1 MNVST
6 RTQVP
11 CGDVDFD
18 QALSVDYMDPCA
30 TGGCL
35 ASPECSSGGCRL
47 EQLDGRWTCCQC
59 GRGGNE
65 YRWCRHR
72 MRKSPDTFCYHVC
85 CVDCR
90 ADADVEISG
99 GDGNRETNGTGIDN
113 SGRNSLRSG

>member
-72 MRKSPDTFCYHVC
+72 MTCAASI
-85 CVDCR
+85 
-90 ADADVEISG
+90 VEPMQTSRSAVETEIGKRMGRVLTIVG
-99 GDGNRETNGTGIDN
+99 GIHLGVASVGC
-113 SGRNSLRSG
+113 